1 MLRIYLKQDTFF
13 LASKTERENMK
24 RFLPLFCLATAEE
37 VPGLNGWHVTCRVP
51 IPKPGFTLI

>member
-13 LASKTERENMK
+13 LRLKLREKMK